1 MELFQWD
8 TNPWGQETLIRV
20 SWDLLYLFFW
30 AGIAFIVFHVLYAA
44 VWLPRLAREAAHGG
58 GGGAAETAAVP
69 EKIERHTLAA
79 RLFHWIMAVAMLAL
93 LVTGFFPIIGIQ
105 FAWVTIHWIAG
116 VVLTISIIYH
126 VIHASFYLDFW
137 SIWLLPAD
145 MAEAAQRVKRQLGGG
160 SGGGGGAFQRHG
172 KYPLDHKL
180 YHTAVMLAG
189 LAVIGTGLVMMF
201 RIENP
206 LVTSNAYLLAEE
218 TWGLMYALH
227 GLGAVLFVMLTLTH
241 IYFAVR
247 PDKFWLTKSMIFGSV
262 NREEYLAHHDPSRW
276 VVSEKPAASQEP
288 AKN

>member
-8 TNPWGQETLIRV
+8 TNPWGQEVLIRI

-30 AGIAFIVFHVLYAA
+30 AGIAFIVFHVVYAA
-44 VWLPRLAREAAHGG
+44 VWLPRLAREAANGG
-58 GGGAAETAAVP
+58 GGTSEGVP

-79 RLFHWIMAVAMLAL
+79 RLFHWIMAVAMLVL

-116 VVLTISIIYH
+116 IVLTISIIYH
-126 VIHASFYLDFW
+126 VVHASFYLDFW

-145 MAEAAQRVKRQLGGG
+145 MAEAAQRVKRQLGG
-160 SGGGGGAFQRHG
+160 SGGGDVQRHG

-180 YHTAVMLAG
+180 YHTAVTLAG

-206 LVTSNAYLLAEE
+206 LVARNAYLLAEE

-262 NREEYLAHHDPSRW
+262 PREQYLAHHDPSRW
-276 VVSEKPAASQEP
+276 VVSEKPAASEEP